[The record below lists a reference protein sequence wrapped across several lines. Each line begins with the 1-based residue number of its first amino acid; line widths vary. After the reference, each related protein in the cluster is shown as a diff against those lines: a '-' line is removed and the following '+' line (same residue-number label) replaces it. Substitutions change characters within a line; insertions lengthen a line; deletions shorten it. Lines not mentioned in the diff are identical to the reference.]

1 MSIKEETKNLELS
14 GMTLGPQRGSRR
26 GGEDS
31 RNSLIL

>member
-1 MSIKEETKNLELS
+1 MSIKEETKNLES
-14 GMTLGPQRGSRR
+14 SAITLEPQRASRR

>member
-1 MSIKEETKNLELS
+1 MSIKEEAKNLELS
-14 GMTLGPQRGSRR
+14 GITLGPKRGSRK